1 MSQESEKNS
10 NVSIFV
16 LVKYPHMK
24 TILNW
29 KKGPFS
35 TTYQIFSGEEPF
47 GQLKDHAFKQT
58 AHGVIRNRQY
68 RFKTTGLFKQETR
81 IIDRDTGQEIGT
93 ISYNSMM
100 SKATIRFTDR
110 TIYWKYDNG
119 WQTKWS
125 LFDDN
130 GIRIKFAGGFSKG
143 TIEYQDPDDLLVLT
157 GLFVTNYYRQIGI
170 AVFVAIFIP
179 VWITA
184 IN

>member
-1 MSQESEKNS
+1 
-10 NVSIFV
+10 
-16 LVKYPHMK
+16 MK

-35 TTYQIFSGEEPF
+35 TTYQIFSGEETF
-47 GQLKDHAFKQT
+47 GHLKEHAFKQS
-58 AHGVIRNRQY
+58 ADGMIRQKRY
-68 RFKTTGLFKQETR
+68 RFKTTGLFKQKTR
-81 IIDRDTGQEIGT
+81 ITDGDTGLEIGT
-93 ISYNSMM
+93 ISYNSWM

-125 LFDDN
+125 MFDDQ
-130 GIRIKFAGGFSKG
+130 GIHMKFAGGFSKG
-143 TIEYQDPDDLLVLT
+143 TIECEEPDDLLVLS

-170 AVFVAIFIP
+170 AVIVAVFIP
-179 VWITA
+179 IWLTA

>member
-1 MSQESEKNS
+1 
-10 NVSIFV
+10 
-16 LVKYPHMK
+16 MK

-35 TTYQIFSGEEPF
+35 TTYQIFSGKEPL
-47 GQLKDHAFKQT
+47 GQLEDHTFRQT
-58 AHGVIRNRQY
+58 SDGMIHQKRY

-81 IIDRDTGQEIGT
+81 IIDANTDQIIGT
-93 ISYNSMM
+93 ISYNSWM

-119 WQTKWS
+119 WQTRWS
-125 LFDDN
+125 LFDDQ
-130 GIRIKFAGGFSKG
+130 GIHMKFAGGFSKG

-170 AVFVAIFIP
+170 AVFVAVFIP
-179 VWITA
+179 IWITA